1 MRAVTLYVTGR
12 CNLRCTHCAVGPD
25 QEEPRAEL
33 GTSELKVVLSRLAEG
48 GARFATILGGEATMY
63 RRDLDELLDHAHAVG
78 LGVSINTNATVYRV
92 LEPLLD
98 KPALQSLVVSLD
110 GARSETHDAMRGP
123 HTFRRTTDTLRRVAA
138 HSRVLDGSL
147 RLELSYVISKANW
160 SNAGDMVVL
169 ASELGARQ
177 LNAKHVKLTGR
188 ALDNV
193 SELELTSAE
202 LLEAYSLM
210 IVTWLLSGRR
220 VGLDV
225 HVPPALAYYLNARFG
240 VEYPIDDHPACG
252 GIDEFGYVDLTG
264 NYLPCP
270 GLSLEEDPEIGFSDR
285 LPELNLLDNAIAGIH
300 TTRLFTEFEE
310 KRKGKAYTQQIFPC
324 KVCRFNHL
332 TRPCTVDLVRGKEE
346 MEVDICRAVFES
358 GDEYVPGL
366 RDDVF
371 PGAAELSERHR

>member
-12 CNLRCTHCAVGPD
+12 CNLRCSHCAVGPD
-25 QEEPRAEL
+25 QEDPREEL
-33 GTSELKVVLSRLAEG
+33 DTSQLKAVLSRLADG

-63 RRDLDELLDHAHAVG
+63 RRDLAELLDHAHLVG
-78 LGVSINTNATVYRV
+78 LAVSINTNATVYRV
-92 LEPLLD
+92 LEPLLA

-110 GARSETHDAMRGP
+110 GARPETHDAMRGP
-123 HTFRRTTDTLRRVAA
+123 RTFRRTTDTLRRVVTHPRAM
-138 HSRVLDGSL
+138 DGSL
-147 RLELSYVISKANW
+147 GLELSYVISKANW
-160 SNAGDMVVL
+160 RDAGEMVVL

-202 LLEAYSLM
+202 LLEAYSTM
-210 IVTWLLSGRR
+210 IVTWLLSGRK
-220 VGLDV
+220 VALDV
-225 HVPPALAYYLNARFG
+225 HVPPALAYYLNTRFG
-240 VEYPIDDHPACG
+240 LDYPIDDHPACG
-252 GIDEFGYVDLTG
+252 GIGEFGYVDLTG

-270 GLSLEEDPEIGFSDR
+270 GLSLEEDPEFGLADH
-285 LPELNLLDNAIAGIH
+285 LPEVNLLDRAVDGIQG
-300 TTRLFTEFEE
+300 TELFTEFEE
-310 KRKGKAYTQQIFPC
+310 RRQNKAYTQQIFPC

-358 GDEYVPGL
+358 GDEHVPGL
-366 RDDVF
+366 RDYVF
-371 PGAAELSERHR
+371 PDAAVLGEHQR